1 MLSNYEAAQLHME
14 KARNITKGRP
24 MKGTGWRLFQD
35 GDEYVVNVHGHQL
48 GRFLPDNTFMFTI
61 ERDVTYTLAP
71 VLSATMHR
79 NLPFRWCRVGKMK
92 YRVEHLHGMITPP
105 HEHFQG
111 KNKSPLVY
119 AGLKFDL
126 TTGKCLNYKPD
137 PTKQIDPERRKV
149 WLAARRAWKNKLK
162 VATRLGV
169 LDNLLAEERRSRTP
183 WDKVPRWA
191 NKYELDILYKAI
203 KDNDLNTDLLRM
215 FVASETSWACKE
227 TPMDICESVGKLLD
241 AHSIELRYR
250 FGVFLEM
257 NDG

>member
-1 MLSNYEAAQLHME
+1 MIPSYKTAQLYME
-14 KARNITKGRP
+14 KARSKAKGRP
-24 MKGTGWRLFQD
+24 IKGTGWRLFQD

-48 GRFLPDNTFMFTI
+48 GRFLADNTFMFTI
-61 ERDVTYTLAP
+61 ARDVAYTFAP

-79 NLPFRWCRVGKMK
+79 NLPFRWSRVGRMK
-92 YRVEHLHGMITPP
+92 YRVEHLHGTVNPP
-105 HEHFQG
+105 
-111 KNKSPLVY
+111 LIY

-183 WDKVPRWA
+183 RDKVPKWA
-191 NKYELDILYKAI
+191 GKYELDILYKAI

-215 FVASETSWACKE
+215 FVASETSLACRE
-227 TPMDICESVGKLLD
+227 TPTDIYESVGELLD
-241 AHSIELRYR
+241 AYSIELRYR
-250 FGVFLEM
+250 FGVFLET